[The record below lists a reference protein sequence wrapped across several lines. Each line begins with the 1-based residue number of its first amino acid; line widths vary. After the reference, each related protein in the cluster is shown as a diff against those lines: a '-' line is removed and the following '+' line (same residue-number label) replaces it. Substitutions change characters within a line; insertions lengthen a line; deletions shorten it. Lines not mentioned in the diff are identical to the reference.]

1 MSGYQRLGHSERL
14 TLKGDRFSS
23 WSSGLAQV
31 MERVAGDEA
40 RRVKTGVMIRDDER
54 LSSFFGVDS
63 VKLSSVGVTVASML
77 ICSKGLLSF
86 FDDELVIRL

>member
-1 MSGYQRLGHSERL
+1 MGHSERL

-23 WSSGLAQV
+23 CSSGLAQV

-77 ICSKGLLSF
+77 ICPKGLLSF
-86 FDDELVIRL
+86 SEDELVIRL

>member
-1 MSGYQRLGHSERL
+1 MGHSERL

-40 RRVKTGVMIRDDER
+40 RRVKIGVMIRDDER

-63 VKLSSVGVTVASML
+63 VKLSSVGVTVASMFQ
-77 ICSKGLLSF
+77 GFTGVTFLL
-86 FDDELVIRL
+86 